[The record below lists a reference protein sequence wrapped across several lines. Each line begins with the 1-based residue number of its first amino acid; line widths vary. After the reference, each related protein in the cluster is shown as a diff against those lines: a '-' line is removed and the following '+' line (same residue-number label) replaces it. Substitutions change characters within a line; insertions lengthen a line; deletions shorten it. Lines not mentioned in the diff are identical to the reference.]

1 MNILTKKWTYY
12 NEFDPKAAAWLRQ
25 LIKNGAISEGEVDER
40 SITEVE
46 AVDVK
51 GYRRAHWFAGIGTW
65 DYSLRNSGW
74 PDDRP
79 VWTASLPC
87 QSFSVAGKQL
97 GRADERHLLP
107 HFVELV
113 REFNPHTVFGEQV
126 EAAIRHEWLDDL
138 YDSFDDLGYEVASSI
153 IPAAAVGAAHNRSRI
168 YWVADRKGKANDT
181 TKEVKQ
187 GLGKEASDDNE
198 SRNLQSEAEGGN
210 DPKRSCDSE
219 NISVN
224 SAHQRQRLYW
234 VADSSSKGSQG
245 HGGLKQVNDSQGWSS
260 ANGHNR
266 EGGVDSRLGN
276 TYGSTSKRDTGS
288 ISTEKEGLSGEGEL
302 DGDLINRSEHASKSG
317 RLGNTEHD
325 GHFTGEEPR
334 SDESAILSGEK
345 GQDST
350 GKSEGAG
357 TPGALSSE
365 SIEWLY
371 CQDNKYRPIKSGL
384 KPLVDGLTRGVV
396 FSSDSVIT
404 PNDSAEAR
412 ATRLK
417 GYGNAIQ
424 AEVAMEFVSAFMD
437 VTDDR

>member
-1 MNILTKKWTYY
+1 MNILTKRWTYY

-153 IPAAAVGAAHNRSRI
+153 IPAAAVGAAHIRSRI
-168 YWVADRKGKANDT
+168 YWVADRK
-181 TKEVKQ
+181 
-187 GLGKEASDDNE
+187 
-198 SRNLQSEAEGGN
+198 
-210 DPKRSCDSE
+210 
-219 NISVN
+219 
-224 SAHQRQRLYW
+224 
-234 VADSSSKGSQG
+234 
-245 HGGLKQVNDSQGWSS
+245 
-260 ANGHNR
+260 
-266 EGGVDSRLGN
+266 VDSPP
-276 TYGSTSKRDTGS
+276 T
-288 ISTEKEGLSGEGEL
+288 
-302 DGDLINRSEHASKSG
+302 
-317 RLGNTEHD
+317 
-325 GHFTGEEPR
+325 
-334 SDESAILSGEK
+334 
-345 GQDST
+345 
-350 GKSEGAG
+350 
-357 TPGALSSE
+357 
-365 SIEWLY
+365 
-371 CQDNKYRPIKSGL
+371 IK
-384 KPLVDGLTRGVV
+384 
-396 FSSDSVIT
+396 
-404 PNDSAEAR
+404 
-412 ATRLK
+412 
-417 GYGNAIQ
+417 
-424 AEVAMEFVSAFMD
+424 
-437 VTDDR
+437 

>member
-1 MNILTKKWTYY
+1 MTAYY
-12 NEFDPKAAAWLRQ
+12 NEFDPKAAAWLKQ
-25 LIKNGAISEGEVDER
+25 LIKNGDIAPGYVDER
-40 SITEVE
+40 SIIEVNADE
-46 AVDVK
+46 IR
-51 GYRRAHWFAGIGTW
+51 GYTQHHFFAGIGVW
-65 DYSLRNSGW
+65 SYALRRAGW
-74 PDDRP
+74 SDDRP
-79 VWTASLPC
+79 VCTASLPC
-87 QSFSVAGKQL
+87 QPFSAAGKQR
-97 GRADERHLLP
+97 GKDDERHLLP
-107 HFVELV
+107 HFLDLV
-113 REFNPHTVFGEQV
+113 RELRPDTIFGEQV
-126 EAAIRHEWLDDL
+126 ASAIRHGWLDDL
-138 YDSFDDLGYEVASSI
+138 QTNMEREGYTTGHCVLG
-153 IPAAAVGAAHNRSRI
+153 AH
-168 YWVADRKGKANDT
+168 
-181 TKEVKQ
+181 
-187 GLGKEASDDNE
+187 
-198 SRNLQSEAEGGN
+198 
-210 DPKRSCDSE
+210 
-219 NISVN
+219 SVN

-245 HGGLKQVNDSQGWSS
+245 RLPRGADTEREAINGQSGCDRSDSGLADSNGEQREQGLQSLPGDSS
-260 ANGHNR
+260 KRDRG
-266 EGGVDSRLGN
+266 DSIDSGLGN
-276 TYGSTSKRDTGS
+276 TK
-288 ISTEKEGLSGEGEL
+288 
-302 DGDLINRSEHASKSG
+302 
-317 RLGNTEHD
+317 HD

-424 AEVAMEFVSAFMD
+424 ADVAVEFISAFSATLD
-437 VTDDR
+437 HKVKK